1 MHAVYNY
8 SGLVDIAEAVRKFK
22 RSQAQ
27 AQTEKCS
34 AESEVAPAEKAGR
47 DRRTKSGRG

>member
-8 SGLVDIAEAVRKFK
+8 SGLVDIAEAVMKLK

-27 AQTEKCS
+27 AQTQKCS
-34 AESEVAPAEKAGR
+34 AETAIAPAEKDGR
-47 DRRTKSGRG
+47 DLRTRSGRG

>member
-8 SGLVDIAEAVRKFK
+8 SGLVDIAEAVMKLK

-27 AQTEKCS
+27 ARTQKCS
-34 AESEVAPAEKAGR
+34 AESEVTPAEKVGR
-47 DRRTKSGRG
+47 DLRTKSGRG